1 MKLQSY
7 KLERYFAAH
16 EFKTRYFL
24 SGSDCEPLSLQELL
38 ALGDADSLRLWET
51 LKLGYTESAGH
62 PLLRQEIA
70 QLYQQARADDVLVV
84 TPEEG
89 IFITMNALLSAG
101 DHIIATFPGYQS
113 LYEVARAIGC
123 QVTLW
128 TPQEGTEWRF
138 DLAWLKEQI
147 RPNTRL
153 LVVNFPHNPTGA
165 LPSQA
170 DFAAIARLAAERGII
185 LFSDEMY
192 RLLEHDPRDR
202 LPSAADL
209 YDRAIALSGMSKT
222 FGLAGLR
229 LGWLVCRD
237 QSMLHEIA
245 GYKDYTTICS
255 SAPSEILALLA
266 LRAKEPIIARNL
278 RIVQDNLALLD
289 PFFARHQHRFA
300 WIRPRAGTIAFPRLL
315 GGRSASD
322 FCAELREGPGIL
334 LLPGEVYEDA
344 GNHFRV
350 GFGRANMPEA
360 LGKLEEWLAKERV

>member
-1 MKLQSY
+1 MRLHPF

-24 SGSDCEPLSLQELL
+24 SGSDCEPLSQRELL
-38 ALGDADSLRLWET
+38 ALGDAASLRLWEN

-62 PLLRQEIA
+62 PLLRAEIA
-70 QLYQQARADDVLVV
+70 RLYQKTQADDVLVV

-89 IFITMNALLSAG
+89 IFITMNALLGAG
-101 DHIIATFPGYQS
+101 DHVIATFPGYQS

-123 QVTLW
+123 EVTLW
-128 TPQEGTEWRF
+128 APQEGAEWRF
-138 DLAWLKEQI
+138 DLDWLREQM
-147 RPNTRL
+147 RPNTRM
-153 LVVNFPHNPTGA
+153 LVINFPHNPTGA
-165 LPSQA
+165 LPSQD
-170 DFAAIARLAAERGII
+170 DFKAIVQLAVERDII

-209 YDRAIALSGMSKT
+209 YKRTIALSGMSKT

-229 LGWLVCRD
+229 LGWLACRD
-237 QSMLHEIA
+237 QAILSQIA

-266 LRAKEPIIARNL
+266 LRVKEPIIARNL
-278 RIVQDNLALLD
+278 KIIRDNLALLD

-315 GGRSASD
+315 AGESSA
-322 FCAELREGPGIL
+322 FCGALREGPGVL
-334 LLPGEVYEDA
+334 LLPGEVYEDT
-344 GNHFRV
+344 GNHFRI
-350 GFGRANMPEA
+350 GFGRASMPEA
-360 LGKLEEWLAKERV
+360 LDKLEEWLISLA

>member
-1 MKLQSY
+1 MKLQPF

-38 ALGDADSLRLWET
+38 ALGDADSLRLWENLT
-51 LKLGYTESAGH
+51 LGYTESAGH

-70 QLYQQARADDVLVV
+70 QLYQKVQADDVLVV

-89 IFITMNALLSAG
+89 IFITMNTLLSAG
-101 DHIIATFPGYQS
+101 DHVIAAFPGYQS

-147 RPNTRL
+147 RPNTKL
-153 LVVNFPHNPTGA
+153 LVINFPHNPTGA

-170 DFAAIARLAAERGII
+170 DFAAIVRLAEERDII

-209 YDRAIALSGMSKT
+209 DEKAIALSGMSKT

-229 LGWLVCRD
+229 LGWLACRD
-237 QSMLHEIA
+237 QVLLSQIA
-245 GYKDYTTICS
+245 GYKDYTTICN

-266 LRAKEPIIARNL
+266 LRAKERIIVRNL
-278 RIVQDNLALLD
+278 KIIRHNLALLE
-289 PFFARHQHRFA
+289 PFFARHAGRFS
-300 WIRPRAGTIAFPRLL
+300 WVRPRAGTIAFPRMLA
-315 GGRSASD
+315 GDASA
-322 FCAELREGPGIL
+322 FCAALREGPGIL
-334 LLPGEVYEDA
+334 LLPGEVYEDS
-344 GNHFRV
+344 GNHFRI
-350 GFGRANMPEA
+350 GFGRATMPEA
-360 LGKLEEWLAKERV
+360 LGKLEEWLKEERV